1 MKNPELGKHLREY
14 RKKNNYS
21 VDYVI
26 ECLKKDYNISYSSK
40 SLYSWEVG
48 QNQPPADILLILC
61 KIYKI
66 SNILEAMGYDN
77 PNEDTPFL
85 LSHEE
90 KEIIMKLRSHHYFKK
105 KKKKLMEI
113 DD

>member
-66 SNILEAMGYDN
+66 SNILTGNLMSD
-77 PNEDTPFL
+77 FVLML
-85 LSHEE
+85 LKDSV
-90 KEIIMKLRSHHYFKK
+90 KRNT
-105 KKKKLMEI
+105 
-113 DD
+113 